1 MGLIIC
7 SYFQFIIKYILFKK
21 KKITILKKTHIFY
34 YIIIFLIFLA
44 HCGAGRTCYSDIES
58 FIMAEI
64 NVFDCH
70 LYVQSLLM
78 ARSDIARTSTATREG
93 DGGYV
98 RVHLSMG
105 IF

>member
-1 MGLIIC
+1 M
-7 SYFQFIIKYILFKK
+7 KK
-21 KKITILKKTHIFY
+21 NLAGSRKKLVDTFRVCYMDFMLKKTHIFY

-78 ARSDIARTSTATREG
+78 A
-93 DGGYV
+93 
-98 RVHLSMG
+98 
-105 IF
+105 